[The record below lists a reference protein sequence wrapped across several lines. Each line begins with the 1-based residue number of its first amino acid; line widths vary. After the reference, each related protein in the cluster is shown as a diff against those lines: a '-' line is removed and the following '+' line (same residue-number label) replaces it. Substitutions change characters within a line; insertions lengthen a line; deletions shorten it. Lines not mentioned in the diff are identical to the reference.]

1 MDKTRRNLLKG
12 GLAAGGLGVFAAG
25 YAGPAVNAVRGLVR
39 GTAGVPTQD
48 RIAGNALPPECHI
61 DPETGAVTMAEGQ
74 VVSLTQC
81 FGCWTLCG
89 VRARVDTTGNRI
101 LRIAGNPYNPLSHE
115 RPEAYTTPVREAFAR
130 LGGESGLGGR
140 STACARGAAMLEQL
154 TSPYRVTRP
163 LKRVGPR
170 GSGRWQR
177 ISFEQLVE
185 EVVEGGD
192 LFGEGH
198 VDGLRAVRDLD
209 TPVAPESPE
218 YGPRAN
224 QLLFTT
230 GANEGRDALVRR
242 FTFNA
247 FGSRNYGHHG
257 AYCGFAFRA
266 GSGAWLNDMRKYAHV
281 KPDWEHVRFAL
292 FMGTA
297 PAQSGKPF
305 KLQGRQL
312 ASARAEGRLDYVV
325 VSPALPNSSSLASQ
339 PGNTWLPVRP
349 GGDTAL
355 AMAMIRWIIDHE
367 RYDARHLAQPGPAA
381 MAAAGEPSWGNATH
395 LVISEPGHPSEGRLL
410 RGSDLGW
417 PADGDDE
424 VFVVADASDGHW
436 RAHTAAAPARLFVD
450 TTVTLDGSSVRVKSA
465 LQRLREEAERF
476 TLAEYSAECGV
487 PVAAIEALAR
497 TFTSYGKQAVVDAHG
512 GLMSGNGFYSAF
524 AVMMLNALVGNLNA
538 RGGTALAGGH
548 YPEFGRGP
556 RYDLKTFPGMVK
568 PKGVFLSRSRFPY
581 EKTSEYRR
589 KVEAGESPYP
599 ARAPWYPFSPPIL
612 TEHLASALAGY
623 PYPAK
628 VWINHMANP
637 LYGQAGLRSA
647 VAERLKDP
655 QRLPL
660 MVGVDAFINETNAFA
675 DYIVPD
681 TITYESWGFTAPW
694 SGVRQKTS
702 TARWP
707 VVEPRTART
716 ADGEPVALESFLV
729 AAATRLG
736 LPGFGDDAIP
746 DADGGLHGFHRA
758 ADFYLRAV
766 ANVAHVGEPVPEADD
781 DDLAVTGVTRLEPD
795 LTGILTAGE
804 WRRAAY
810 VLARGGRFGAEPE
823 GDALPRW
830 ERGQCLWNETVAA
843 KRHAVT
849 GERFSGCPTWYPA
862 RLADGSDAREAF
874 PAQSWPFR
882 LTAYKSNLQSSSSI
896 GSPRLRQVHPENPV
910 GINRRDA
917 ERLGIANGEAVML
930 VTPGGRVSGVALLRD
945 GVMPGVLAVEHGYGH
960 RELGARAHVVDGR
973 ETPHDPALGAGVN
986 LNDLGIVDPTR
997 EAPNGWVDWACGSAV
1012 RQALPARLERA
1023 T

>member
-1 MDKTRRNLLKG
+1 MDNHRRNLIKG

-25 YAGPAVNAVRGLVR
+25 YAGTAVNAVKGLTE
-39 GTAGVPTQD
+39 GTSGDPTLD
-48 RIAGNALPPECHI
+48 RITGNALPPEFRI
-61 DPETGAVTMAEGQ
+61 NPETGRLTMAEGQ

-89 VRARVDTTGNRI
+89 IRARVDVANNRI

-115 RPEAYTTPVREAFAR
+115 RPEAYDSPVREAFKR
-130 LGGESGLGGR
+130 LGGESGLAGR
-140 STACARGAAMLEQL
+140 STACARGAAVLEQI
-154 TSPYRVTRP
+154 TSPYRVTQP

-170 GSGRWQR
+170 GSGRWQT
-177 ISFEQLVE
+177 ISFERLVE

-192 LFGEGH
+192 LFGEGP

-209 TPVAPESPE
+209 TPVDAGNPE
-218 YGPRAN
+218 YGPKAN

-230 GANEGRDALVRR
+230 GSNEGRDALVRR

-266 GSGAWLNDMRKYAHV
+266 GSGAWLNDLRKYAHV

-312 ASARAEGRLDYVV
+312 ATARAEGRLEYVV
-325 VSPALPNSSSLASQ
+325 VSPALPNSSSLASE
-339 PGNTWLPVRP
+339 PGNTWLPIRP

-355 AMAMIRWIIDHE
+355 AMAMIRWIIEQE

-395 LVISEPGHPSEGRLL
+395 LVISEAGHPAEGRLL

-417 PADGDDE
+417 SSGHGEDP
-424 VFVVADASDGHW
+424 FVVVDAGTGHW
-436 RAHTAAAPARLFVD
+436 RAHTEPQPARLFVD
-450 TTVTLDGSSVRVKSA
+450 TSVEIDGRKVRVKSA

-476 TLAEYSAECGV
+476 TMAQYSAECGV
-487 PVAAIEALAR
+487 PVPAIEALAR
-497 TFTSYGKQAVVDAHG
+497 KFTSYGKQAVVDAHG

-548 YPEFGRGP
+548 FPEFGKGP
-556 RYDLKTFPGMVK
+556 RYNLKGFPGMVK
-568 PKGVFLSRSRFPY
+568 PKGVFFSRSRFPY
-581 EKTSEYRR
+581 EKTTEYRR
-589 KVEAGESPYP
+589 KVADGGNPYP

-612 TEHLASALAGY
+612 TEHLASALEGY

-628 VWINHMANP
+628 VWINHLANP
-637 LYGQAGLRSA
+637 LYGQAGLRGA
-647 VAERLKDP
+647 IAERLKDP
-655 QRLPL
+655 SRLPL
-660 MVGVDAFINETNAFA
+660 IVGVDSFINETNAFA

-681 TITYESWGFTAPW
+681 TINYESWGFTAPW
-694 SGVRQKTS
+694 SGVRQRVS

-716 ADGEPVALESFLV
+716 NRGDPVALESFLV
-729 AAATRLG
+729 AVAKRLG
-736 LPGFGDDAIP
+736 LPGFGDRAIP
-746 DADGGLHGFHRA
+746 GVDGALHDFNRA
-758 ADFYLRAV
+758 EDFYLRAV
-766 ANVAHVGEPVPEADD
+766 ANVAYAGAPVPEASD
-781 DDLAVTGVTRLEPD
+781 DDLAVTGVNRLQPVLAET
-795 LTGILTAGE
+795 LGAHE

-810 VLARGGRFGAEPE
+810 VLARGGRFGPKPQGGAT
-823 GDALPRW
+823 PRW
-830 ERGQCLWNETVAA
+830 ERGQCVWNEELAA
-843 KRHAVT
+843 KRHSMT

-862 RLADGSDAREAF
+862 RLADGSEAAASF
-874 PAQSWPFR
+874 PETEWPFR

-910 GINRRDA
+910 GINRDDA
-917 ERLGIANGEAVML
+917 RRLGIGNGDRVAL
-930 VTPGGRVSGVALLRD
+930 VTPGGRVEGVALLRD
-945 GVMPGVLAVEHGYGH
+945 GVKPGVLAVEHGYGH
-960 RELGARAHVVDGR
+960 RELGARAHVIDGQ
-973 ETPHDPALGAGVN
+973 PAAHDPALGAGVN

-997 EAPNGWVDWACGSAV
+997 SGPNGWVDWACGSAV
-1012 RQALPARLERA
+1012 RQALPARLERLA
-1023 T
+1023 